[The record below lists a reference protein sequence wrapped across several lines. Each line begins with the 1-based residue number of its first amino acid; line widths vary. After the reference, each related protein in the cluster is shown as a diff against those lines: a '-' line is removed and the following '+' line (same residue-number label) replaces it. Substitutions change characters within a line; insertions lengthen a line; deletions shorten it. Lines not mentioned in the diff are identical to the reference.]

1 MPDIKLLP
9 TILAEVSPY
18 IFAPKPIWK
27 CSNLEKF
34 SAFSLLFQKLCFS
47 LQRSTFVFS
56 NAGRELAYSVQVIF
70 MTSLKIFR
78 CYRTPV

>member
-1 MPDIKLLP
+1 MRCIFAVLNIKL
-9 TILAEVSPY
+9 E
-18 IFAPKPIWK
+18 
-27 CSNLEKF
+27 
-34 SAFSLLFQKLCFS
+34 
-47 LQRSTFVFS
+47 